1 MRFSQ
6 ALRMAF
12 KAIASNKMR
21 SFLTMLGIV
30 IGISSVIIMLAVG
43 NGSKQAI
50 SNSIEGMG
58 TNLLTLS
65 LTGTKTATRPSS
77 DISTL
82 TKSKN
87 IANVASDLTGTATV
101 KSGDENET
109 ASVEGTVPS
118 YSDVRDVTVAYGRFI
133 TQDDVDNHY
142 QVLDIGP
149 EVIQNIYPNLSVK
162 QYQSLVGQTMQ
173 VNGAN
178 FLIVGVLESKG
189 TTTVGSNDN
198 RIIMPLTTAERLES
212 TTNVRTYYV
221 EAASAG
227 KINDATTDLNN
238 MLYDKFSG
246 DTTQYRVLSESQLLQ
261 TSTQTTSTMTNM
273 LTAVAAISLVV
284 GGIGI
289 MNIMLVSV
297 VERTREIGIRK
308 AIGAKRR
315 DIMLQFLI
323 EAVVLSCLS
332 GAIGVIIGVA
342 ACLIMPQFTKQVM
355 VMSGG
360 VMLIAFLF
368 SVAVG
373 VIFGLYP
380 AAKASKLRP
389 IDALRYE

>member
-65 LTGTKTATRPSS
+65 LTGTKTATLTSS

-118 YSDVRDVTVAYGRFI
+118 YSDVRDVTVAYGRLI

-142 QVLDIGP
+142 QVLDIEP

-289 MNIMLVSV
+289 MHIMLGSV

>member
-1 MRFSQ
+1 MKFTQ

-43 NGSKQAI
+43 NGSKQTI

-58 TNLLTLS
+58 TNLLTVS
-65 LTGTKTATRPSS
+65 LTGSKTATLSSS

-82 TKSKN
+82 TKNKN
-87 IANVASDLTGTATV
+87 IKNVAPDLTGTATV
-101 KSGDENET
+101 KAGSENET
-109 ASVEGTVPS
+109 ASVEGSSPNYT
-118 YSDVRDVTVAYGRFI
+118 DVRDITTAYGRFI
-133 TQDDVDNHY
+133 TQDDIDNHY

-149 EVIQNIYPNLSVK
+149 EVIQNLYPDLSVK
-162 QYQSLVGQTMQ
+162 QYSTLVGQTMQ
-173 VNGAN
+173 VNGAD
-178 FLIVGVLESKG
+178 FLIVGILESKG
-189 TTTVGSNDN
+189 TSTVGSNDN
-198 RIIMPLTTAERLES
+198 RVILPLTTAERLLG
-212 TTNVRTYYV
+212 TTNVKTYYV
-221 EAASAG
+221 QAASSG

-238 MLYDKFSG
+238 LLYNKFSG
-246 DTTQYRVLSESQLLQ
+246 DTTQYRVLSQSDLLQ

-297 VERTREIGIRK
+297 IERTREIGIRK
-308 AIGAKRR
+308 AIGAKRK

-332 GAIGVIIGVA
+332 GLIGVVIGVI
-342 ACLIMPQFTKQVM
+342 ACLVMPRFTGQNM
-355 VMSGG
+355 VMSGT

-373 VIFGLYP
+373 VAFGLYP

>member
-1 MRFSQ
+1 MKFTQ

-12 KAIASNKMR
+12 KAITSNKMR

-30 IGISSVIIMLAVG
+30 IGISLVIIMLAVG
-43 NGSKQAI
+43 NGSKQTI

-58 TNLLTLS
+58 TNLLTVS
-65 LTGTKTATRPSS
+65 LTGSKTATLSNS

-87 IANVASDLTGTATV
+87 IKDVSPDLTGTATV
-101 KSGDENET
+101 KAESENET
-109 ASVEGTVPS
+109 ASVEGSNPNYT
-118 YSDVRDVTVAYGRFI
+118 DVRDVTTAYGRFI

-142 QVLDIGP
+142 QVLDIGS
-149 EVIQNIYPNLSVK
+149 EVIQNLYPNLSVK
-162 QYQSLVGQTMQ
+162 QYSTLVGQTMQ
-173 VNGAN
+173 VNGAD
-178 FLIVGVLESKG
+178 FLIVGILESKG
-189 TTTVGSNDN
+189 TSTVGSNDN
-198 RIIMPLTTAERLES
+198 RIIMPLTAAERLLG
-212 TTNVRTYYV
+212 TTNVKTYYV
-221 EAASAG
+221 QAASSG
-227 KINDATTDLNN
+227 KIDDATTDLNN
-238 MLYDKFSG
+238 LLYDKFSG
-246 DTTQYRVLSESQLLQ
+246 DTTQYRVLSQSDLLQ

-297 VERTREIGIRK
+297 IERTREIGIRK
-308 AIGAKRR
+308 AIGAKRK

-332 GAIGVIIGVA
+332 GLIGVMIGVV
-342 ACLIMPQFTKQVM
+342 ACLVMPHFTGQAM
-355 VMSGG
+355 VMSGT

-373 VIFGLYP
+373 VAFGFYP
-380 AAKASKLRP
+380 AAKASRLRP

>member
-1 MRFSQ
+1 MKFAQ
-6 ALRMAF
+6 AFRMAF

-50 SNSIEGMG
+50 SNTIEGMG
-58 TNLLTLS
+58 TNLLTVS
-65 LTGTKTATRPSS
+65 LTGSQTTTLTSS

-82 TKSKN
+82 TKSKD
-87 IANVASDLTGTATV
+87 IANVSPDLTGTATV
-101 KSGDENET
+101 KAGDENET
-109 ASVEGTVPS
+109 ASIEGTSPN
-118 YSDVRDVTVAYGRFI
+118 YTDVRDLTTAYGRFI
-133 TQDDVDNHY
+133 TQDDIDNHY
-142 QVLDIGP
+142 QVLDIGS
-149 EVIQNIYPNLSVK
+149 EVIQNLYPNLDVK
-162 QYQSLVGQTMQ
+162 QYSTLVGQTMQ

-189 TTTVGSNDN
+189 TSTIGSNDN
-198 RIIMPLTTAERLES
+198 RVIMPMTTAERLLG
-212 TTNVRTYYV
+212 TANVKTYYV
-221 EAASAG
+221 QAASAN
-227 KINDATTDLNN
+227 KVDNATADLNN
-238 MLYDKFSG
+238 LLYTKFSG
-246 DTTQYRVLSESQLLQ
+246 DTTQYRVLSQSDLLQ

-273 LTAVAAISLVV
+273 LTAVAAISLIV

-297 VERTREIGIRK
+297 IERTREIGIRK
-308 AIGAKRR
+308 AIGAKRK
-315 DIMLQFLI
+315 DILLQFLI
-323 EAVVLSCLS
+323 EAIVLSCLS
-332 GAIGVIIGVA
+332 GVIGVVIGVV
-342 ACLIMPQFTKQVM
+342 ACLIIPVITGQAM
-355 VMSGG
+355 VMSGL

-373 VIFGLYP
+373 IAFGLYP

>member
-65 LTGTKTATRPSS
+65 LTGTKTATLTSS